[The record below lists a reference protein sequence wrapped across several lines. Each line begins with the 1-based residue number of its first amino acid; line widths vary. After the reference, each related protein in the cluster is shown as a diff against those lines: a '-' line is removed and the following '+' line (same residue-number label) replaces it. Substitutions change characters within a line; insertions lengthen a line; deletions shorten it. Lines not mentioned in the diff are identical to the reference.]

1 MVIGYVA
8 ICYVVLTK
16 IVPDDLKYVVNS
28 LMALSKQ
35 KKKLRAASHARW
47 NIANVKLKSANVL

>member
-1 MVIGYVA
+1 MYL
-8 ICYVVLTK
+8 VLTK

-35 KKKLRAASHARW
+35 KEKLRAASHARW